1 MTGVFS
7 IDAEEAKSPLW
18 ASAFPS
24 LYMFAAGLCV
34 LTKVRDPSAEMGIW
48 GLLVGACLV
57 PAFVVPAV
65 FSTRRVRLGASG
77 EGLLVDGRL
86 CKVDDLRIED
96 LGRKGARIHVVF
108 RNGEAR
114 SFHAAS
120 AANARVLASQLP
132 PISAPAFAL
141 PV

>member
-1 MTGVFS
+1 MTAGFS

-18 ASAFPS
+18 ASAFPG

-34 LTKVRDPSAEMGIW
+34 LTKVRDPSAEIGIW
-48 GLLVGACLV
+48 GLLVGVCLV
-57 PAFVVPAV
+57 PSFVVPAV
-65 FSTRRVRLGASG
+65 FSTRRVRLGAS
-77 EGLLVDGRL
+77 EAGLVVDGRL
-86 CKVDDLRIED
+86 CKIDDLRVED
-96 LGRKGARIHVVF
+96 LGRKGARIHVAF
-108 RNGEAR
+108 RDGEAR

-120 AANARVLASQLP
+120 AAHARKLAARLP